1 MKILRYVLFISILVS
16 LFFIIYNQT
25 NNNKKSFGKW
35 SAALKTTFFVAAILA
50 GLIPTRA
57 GLTPTFPETFG
68 NSNQAFHERLISQHS
83 KEIILAKTGDSSPS
97 FSPSPGRGQP
107 SNFPTAPSGG
117 RPSRPVYV
125 PKYRTPPKLVDQG
138 LGAGANPAG
147 AGGGGG
153 AAEFGLAPV
162 PENQKS

>member
-125 PKYRTPPKLVDQG
+125 PK
-138 LGAGANPAG
+138 
-147 AGGGGG
+147 
-153 AAEFGLAPV
+153 
-162 PENQKS
+162 